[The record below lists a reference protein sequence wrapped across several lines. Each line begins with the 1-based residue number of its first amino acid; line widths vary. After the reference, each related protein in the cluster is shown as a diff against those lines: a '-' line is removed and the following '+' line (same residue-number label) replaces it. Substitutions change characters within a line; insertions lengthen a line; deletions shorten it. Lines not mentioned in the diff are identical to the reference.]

1 MFKCEKYNE
10 WQGNSEATNHGT
22 MQQVSKQCSQ
32 VTYILTK
39 QSRAELVTKTSKR
52 KIDSLSHAS

>member
-22 MQQVSKQCSQ
+22 MQQVSKTVHSSQ
-32 VTYILTK
+32 LLTK
-39 QSRAELVTKTSKR
+39 QAELS
-52 KIDSLSHAS
+52 